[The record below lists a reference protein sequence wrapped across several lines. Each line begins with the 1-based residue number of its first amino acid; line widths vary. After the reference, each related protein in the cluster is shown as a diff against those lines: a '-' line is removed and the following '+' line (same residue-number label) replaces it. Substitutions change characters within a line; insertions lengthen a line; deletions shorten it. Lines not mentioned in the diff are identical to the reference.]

1 MQMKARQ
8 ARKRD
13 GDMKCAECGADIV
26 KTMRTCTRC
35 GSLAGNIST
44 ADAKAQEPFLESFIR
59 GLYDYFNPGLHAV
72 QEAVFEATKKS
83 KHRR

>member
-1 MQMKARQ
+1 MQMKAHQ

-13 GDMKCAECGADIV
+13 GDMKCAECGADIE

-44 ADAKAQEPFLESFIR
+44 AGAKAQELFLESFIR
-59 GLYDYFNPGLHAV
+59 GLCDYFNAGLHAV
-72 QEAVFEATKKS
+72 QAVFEATKKS